1 LLRES
6 RTKRRSVTFAA
17 RASLQVK
24 KEPLSTANI
33 NREAARL
40 RKLASRANSG
50 KRKTSRHRSS
60 GSHAGRAPLQGLSE
74 KSVHVAPSNTGEVM
88 GPNTPNPH
96 PAYRRTERTVTV
108 EHYGYDDELPEDL
121 QGLDEEGD
129 DDAYGPEDAGTD

>member
-1 LLRES
+1 
-6 RTKRRSVTFAA
+6 
-17 RASLQVK
+17 
-24 KEPLSTANI
+24 
-33 NREAARL
+33 
-40 RKLASRANSG
+40 
-50 KRKTSRHRSS
+50 
-60 GSHAGRAPLQGLSE
+60 
-74 KSVHVAPSNTGEVM
+74 M